1 MEFDLQ
7 IGYVYFFY
15 LIESPK
21 SNIYRSGLSEQQNQ
35 GNGLL
40 GQRSQVF
47 DMCLNA
53 RIDFV
58 ILYRTKY
65 GDECLNWR
73 DPAILKKQD
82 WEDGTYDHNYCRN
95 PKRGPHRNFRPE
107 EGVWCYTGLGN
118 TKALCD
124 VPWCHGQSLN
134 NTVVEKESIPAIVTA
149 TIILG
154 IASFFVTVVICLI
167 AGSLCCC
174 NKLEKSEDIELP
186 KHSQQDSGF
195 VSSAR

>member
-1 MEFDLQ
+1 M
-7 IGYVYFFY
+7 FFTSKTY
-15 LIESPK
+15 L
-21 SNIYRSGLSEQQNQ
+21 
-35 GNGLL
+35 
-40 GQRSQVF
+40 
-47 DMCLNA
+47 A
-53 RIDFV
+53 
-58 ILYRTKY
+58 ILCRTEY

-73 DPAILKKQD
+73 SPAILERHK

-95 PKRGPHRNFRPE
+95 PTRGPTRNYKRE

-118 TKALCD
+118 TRALCD
-124 VPWCHGQSLN
+124 VPWCLQPGQSLN

-154 IASFFVTVVICLI
+154 IVSFFVTVVICLI

-174 NKLEKSEDIELP
+174 NKLKKSNSIELG

-195 VSSAR
+195 VSSAL